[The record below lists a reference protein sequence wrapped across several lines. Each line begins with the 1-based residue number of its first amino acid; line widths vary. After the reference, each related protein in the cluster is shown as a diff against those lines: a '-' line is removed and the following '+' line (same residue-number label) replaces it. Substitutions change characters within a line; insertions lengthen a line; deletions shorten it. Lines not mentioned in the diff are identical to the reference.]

1 MLKAMRAIS
10 RAVRRLEKDFMTR
23 WDRTGVAALA
33 AAMTIGTVALS
44 GCGGGGGGGGGG
56 STPTNYTITGT
67 ILNSGAADPGVTVK
81 FDANSSISAVT
92 DSSGHFTLTVPQSAI
107 TGSDYVAI
115 YASSGTINKSVTET
129 NGVPANLG
137 TIDVGTTSYTITGT
151 ILNSGAPVVGVTVKF
166 DANSSISAV
175 TNSAGSFSLT
185 VPKTAI
191 TGSDYVA
198 IYASS
203 GTVNKPVTETA
214 GVPANL
220 GTIDIGTT
228 SYTITGTLLNSGAP
242 DVGITVKYDNNSA
255 ISAVTDSNGN
265 FSLTVPKSAITGSDY
280 VSIYIVVGSTPVK
293 RTITETNGVP
303 ANLGTID
310 VGLPPPPPLVSK

>member
-1 MLKAMRAIS
+1 
-10 RAVRRLEKDFMTR
+10 MTR

-33 AAMTIGTVALS
+33 VAMTIGTVALS

-56 STPTNYTITGT
+56 STGPTSYTITGT
-67 ILNSGAADPGVTVK
+67 ILNSGAADPGITVK

-92 DSSGHFTLTVPQSAI
+92 DSSGKFTLTVPKAAI

-115 YASSGTINKSVTET
+115 YAASGTVNKSVTET
-129 NGVPANLG
+129 AGVPANLG
-137 TIDVGTTSYTITGT
+137 TIDVGTASYTITGT
-151 ILNSGAPVVGVTVKF
+151 ILNSGAPVVGITVKF

-175 TNSAGSFSLT
+175 TNASGSFSLT
-185 VPKTAI
+185 VPKSAI

-198 IYASS
+198 IYAAS
-203 GTVNKPVTETA
+203 GTVNKSVTETA

-228 SYTITGTLLNSGAP
+228 SYTITGTILNSGAP

-255 ISAVTDSNGN
+255 ISAVTDVSGN
-265 FSLTVPKSAITGSDY
+265 FTLTVPKSAITGSDY
-280 VSIYIVVGSTPVK
+280 VSIYIVAGSTPVT
-293 RTITETNGVP
+293 RTITETAGVP
-303 ANLGTID
+303 ANIGTID
-310 VGLPPPPPLVSK
+310 VGLPPPPPLVRG